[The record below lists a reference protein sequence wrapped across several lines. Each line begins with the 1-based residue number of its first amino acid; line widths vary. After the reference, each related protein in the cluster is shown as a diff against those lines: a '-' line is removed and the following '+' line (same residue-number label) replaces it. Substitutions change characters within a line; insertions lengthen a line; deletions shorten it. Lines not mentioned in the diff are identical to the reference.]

1 MSLSLHSP
9 APLLASRTLLSLISL
24 VRSSMKVANHAG
36 VILCLGMLSPLAVSA
51 QTASTTKTPA
61 ATASPAAYVYVQTSS
76 GVVGYSAASNGAL
89 TKIPGSPF
97 KTSGL
102 LAGST
107 GYAFYSVGTDWI
119 HTYSLA
125 SNGAIGA
132 QVSQINT
139 QNYSG
144 ADCGQA
150 LAGAAGVL
158 DHSGKYFYNL
168 LATFGKCSAYQTYSI
183 GKSGVLTFNNW
194 TQVALEP
201 TDGITT
207 IPTILGN
214 ESFAYAI
221 SSSGHQANI
230 IGFKRETAGDLQAI
244 TFNETDPANAETSW
258 TPSLVTADP
267 TNHLA
272 ALLLANDSTPG
283 QLASYTVDTQGNIT
297 STNTSN
303 NMPFAVF
310 APTNLAMSPSGLL
323 LAVGGSYPLTY
334 GVGNGLEIFHF
345 NGANPLTP
353 YSELLTK
360 VDIDVVKWD
369 TSNHLYAI
377 SSSTNRIYVYT
388 VTPTSISAAPGSP
401 YTIAAP
407 STLFVKAL

>member
-1 MSLSLHSP
+1 VTS
-9 APLLASRTLLSLISL
+9 
-24 VRSSMKVANHAG
+24 
-36 VILCLGMLSPLAVSA
+36 
-51 QTASTTKTPA
+51 
-61 ATASPAAYVYVQTSS
+61 SPAAYVYVQTSS

-89 TKIPGSPF
+89 TKIAGSPF

-168 LATFGKCSAYQTYSI
+168 LNNYGNCAAYQTYSV
-183 GKSGVLTFNNW
+183 GKNGALTFNNW
-194 TQVALEP
+194 TQVAQ
-201 TDGITT
+201 DSGGVTT

-221 SSSGHQANI
+221 SSYAHQANI
-230 IGFKRETAGDLQAI
+230 IGFAREKAGDLQAI
-244 TFNETDPANAETSW
+244 QFNETDPANPDTNW
-258 TPSLVTADP
+258 TPSLVAADP

-272 ALLLANDSTPG
+272 ALLMANDAVPG
-283 QLASYTVDTQGNIT
+283 QLASYTVDTHGNIT
-297 STNTSN
+297 STNTSA
-303 NMPFAVF
+303 NMPFADF
-310 APTNLAMSPSGLL
+310 APTDMAMSPSGLL
-323 LAVGGSYPLTY
+323 LALGGGYPSGQL
-334 GVGNGLEIFHF
+334 VGNGLEIFHF
-345 NGANPLTP
+345 NGANPLTLDKV
-353 YSELLTK
+353 LLTN
-360 VDIDVVKWD
+360 VDIDAVKWD
-369 TSNHLYAI
+369 TSNHVYAI
-377 SSSTNRIYVYT
+377 SYSTNQIFVYT

-401 YTIAAP
+401 YKITAPAA
-407 STLFVKAL
+407 LFVKSM